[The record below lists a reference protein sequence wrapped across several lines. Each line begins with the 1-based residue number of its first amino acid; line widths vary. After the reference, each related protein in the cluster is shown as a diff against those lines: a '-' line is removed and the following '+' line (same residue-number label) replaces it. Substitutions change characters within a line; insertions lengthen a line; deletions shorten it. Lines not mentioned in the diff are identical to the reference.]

1 MISRA
6 SLLFAGL
13 LVGAAA
19 LPTGFASANSLGSAG
34 GINGRSATV
43 VHTVADS
50 AAVQKQKAAAL
61 KKKKLQ
67 QQQAAAA
74 AQAKAKAEQEKKKDW
89 YEDDRDRGL
98 DVASKYAPKQIA
110 KVRKENYV
118 AKGDTV
124 STGNGKKGWQQYMD
138 KYYSR

>member
-1 MISRA
+1 MFSKA

-13 LVGAAA
+13 LIGTAA
-19 LPTGFASANSLGSAG
+19 LPAGLASANPLGGTG
-34 GINGRSATV
+34 GIDGRSATV
-43 VHTVADS
+43 VHTVADNT
-50 AAVQKQKAAAL
+50 AAQKKAAAL

-74 AQAKAKAEQEKKKDW
+74 AQAKAKAEQEKKKEW

-98 DVASKYAPKQIA
+98 DIAEKYAPKQIA
-110 KVRKENYV
+110 KVRKENYI

-124 STGNGKKGWQQYMD
+124 STGEGKKGWQHYMD